1 MKIDSH
7 HHLWTLSRGDYGWMS
22 PALGPIYRDFEPA
35 DLEPHLQA
43 AGIDKTIIVQ
53 AADTVAETEFMLAT
67 ADATDWIAGVVGWVD
82 MESETAIQ
90 DLERLAA
97 SPLLKG
103 IRPMIQEI
111 ADPDWVLLPS
121 LDRVFD
127 ALVDMGLRFDALV
140 LPMHLPQLLSRL
152 ETHPDLACVINH
164 GAKPKLSTGDLE
176 TWRQNITRIAENTGS
191 FCKLS
196 GLVTEAGEGYTIDT
210 IRPAADHILATF
222 KPERVMFGS
231 DWPVLNLAGT
241 YSDWVGMVE
250 DLTCPLSE
258 AARASIFGD
267 TAASFYGI

>member
-35 DLEPHLQA
+35 DLEPHLKA

-53 AADTVAETEFMLAT
+53 AADTIAETEFMLAIAKKT
-67 ADATDWIAGVVGWVD
+67 PWVAGVVGWVD
-82 MESETAIQ
+82 MESDTAITELQ
-90 DLERLAA
+90 RLAA

-111 ADPDWVLLPS
+111 ADPDWILRPS

-127 ALVDMGLRFDALV
+127 AMVEMELRFDALI
-140 LPMHLPQLLSRL
+140 LPIHLPNLLSRL
-152 ETHPDLACVINH
+152 EKHPDLACVINH
-164 GAKPKLSTGDLE
+164 GAKPELSTGELE
-176 TWRQNITRIAENTGS
+176 TWRKDIARIAENTGS

-196 GLVTEAGEGYTIDT
+196 GLVTEAGEDYTIDT
-210 IRPAADHILATF
+210 IRPAADHILAAF
-222 KPERVMFGS
+222 GPERVMYGS

-250 DLTCPLSE
+250 NLTRPLSE
-258 AARASIFGD
+258 AERASIFGGA
-267 TAASFYGI
+267 AASFYGI